1 MKSKSHSGR
10 CRIHQTRAKGKPVCA
25 GLDLAGE
32 RLSGKG
38 LVAEATLRVV
48 ADGLL
53 AALEGAED
61 EHPPENLTGG
71 LRGVWGS

>member
-1 MKSKSHSGR
+1 
-10 CRIHQTRAKGKPVCA
+10 
-25 GLDLAGE
+25 
-32 RLSGKG
+32 LSGKG

-71 LRGVWGS
+71 LRGVWRS